1 MVNEKDKSVYKISKE
16 DIISELENSQYKGRY
31 KIYNTCLEQNRDRW
45 RRGKRREFEQS
56 LVNDK
61 LYGFAYIKFYLDDEK
76 KYALVAG
83 ESASLNVNSSGSDVK
98 FCVYPDIGAAK
109 EWLNKNNKKW
119 CQTEILIIRTNEEE
133 KKISKK
139 EAREIENYLVKTFGL
154 CKS

>member
-1 MVNEKDKSVYKISKE
+1 MVNEKDKSMYKISKE
-16 DIISELENSQYKGRY
+16 DIIHELENSQYKGRY

-45 RRGKRREFEQS
+45 RRGRHREFEQS

-83 ESASLNVNSSGSDVK
+83 ESGSLNVNSSGSDIK
-98 FCVYPDIGAAK
+98 FRVYPEIGEAK
-109 EWLNKNNKKW
+109 EWLHKNNKKW
-119 CQTEILIIRTNEEE
+119 CQTEILIIRTNGEG
-133 KKISKK
+133 KKVSKN